1 MDSIHPTHYNQEEV
15 HSKRIATGV
24 VAIVTSV
31 FCVGWI
37 GAHKFML
44 AYDKEGLT
52 SLLLSLLCIPA
63 AIFNIV
69 ALIEGILY
77 LTKSDEEFYQ
87 TYMAQKK
94 GWF

>member
-1 MDSIHPTHYNQEEV
+1 MDSIHPTQYNQEEA
-15 HSKRIATGV
+15 HSKKVAAGV
-24 VAIVTSV
+24 VAIVSSV

-44 AYDKEGLT
+44 GYKNEGLI
-52 SLLLSLLCIPA
+52 SLLLSLLCIPM
-63 AIFNIV
+63 AIFNVI

-87 TYMAQKK
+87 TYMAEKK

>member
-1 MDSIHPTHYNQEEV
+1 MDPTHPPQYNQEEA
-15 HSKRIATGV
+15 HSKRVAAGV
-24 VAIVTSV
+24 VAIVMSV
-31 FCVGWI
+31 LCVGWI

-44 AYDKEGLT
+44 GYQKEGLI
-52 SLLLSLLCIPA
+52 SLLLSLLCLPM
-63 AIFNIV
+63 AIFNII

-87 TYMAQKK
+87 TYMAEKR